1 MGWTTHAVM
10 PGSKLTNMDYLD
22 GLPLSV
28 GLYTAGMPGLVLTK
42 LCVQM
47 QGGGGGDPPTF
58 LKTGWQNRLIF
69 LKYNFLVK

>member
-42 LCVQM
+42 LC
-47 QGGGGGDPPTF
+47 GGGGGGGGGGHPHF
-58 LKTGWQNRLIF
+58 SENWLAKQI
-69 LKYNFLVK
+69 NFFKV

>member
-47 QGGGGGDPPTF
+47 QGGGGGGHPHF
-58 LKTGWQNRLIF
+58 SENWLAKQI
-69 LKYNFLVK
+69 NFFKV